1 MPENS
6 AIEPAGDLRQ
16 GSRLVVVGIGAV
28 GASIPSVGC
37 VLARLP
43 AQSGL
48 AVLIVLQDHQP
59 DDLPGISATLARAG
73 RLPVELVADGL
84 HLQRGHV
91 YLAPAGALLTLEG
104 ARVRVAGDGD
114 RGALDTFLRS
124 LAEQH
129 GEFAIAIALAGVGY
143 DGALGLAAVKLNGGL
158 ILAES
163 VDSASKAQAPYPIAA
178 EGIAELMMPAD
189 QIGRHIVAHVDYLG
203 RAVGAAGVVADS
215 QPDHG
220 AAHLRDEHVRRLES
234 ELRLTKDRL
243 QATIEELES
252 TNSEPK
258 SSGEKYQAA
267 NEELR
272 SANVGLQTVNG
283 ELAKANSDLK
293 NLLESTQIA
302 TIFLDNDLRVKTF
315 TPSVTEIFHLIE
327 NDTGRPITHIA
338 SRIAYDGLEDDVR
351 KVLRTLATV
360 EREVGDP
367 RGGSRYLVRVLPY
380 RSIDNFIAGAV
391 LTFLDVTPA
400 VRAEEALRKSE
411 QRLALAQAAGHIG
424 SWTRDAGT
432 NAQWWSPTMF
442 ELHGLPPGETPP
454 ADSHL
459 AFVEDAERA
468 RFEQAIAAA
477 FSGDG
482 DINIEYRIRH
492 PLRGERWLATIGQAE
507 ARSNAGQP
515 MRLVGV
521 TLDISDQKQ
530 AERRSALML
539 AELQHRVRNTLA
551 VVRSLAAR
559 SLETSRTLDD
569 FRSHFEGRLGALGRT
584 HGVLARLSGGE
595 VDLEELVRDELLA
608 QAVPDDGHLR
618 IVGPRIS
625 LRQKAAELFGLALHE
640 LATNAVKYG
649 ALARPPGD
657 ISVTWRIFETS
668 GGPRLTLE
676 WLEKTARPVR
686 QRQRRRGFGSTLIEQ
701 GLPYDLGAATSLEIG
716 ADGVRCT
723 IELPLD
729 AGLVITGAAE
739 AE

>member
-1 MPENS
+1 MPEDS
-6 AIEPAGDLRQ
+6 ALETPGRSQ
-16 GSRLVVVGIGAV
+16 QVPRLVVVGIGAV
-28 GASIPSVGC
+28 RASIPSVGC

-43 AQSGL
+43 AQSRL
-48 AVLIVLQDHQP
+48 AVLIVVQDHQP

-73 RLPVELVADGL
+73 RLPVEVAADGL
-84 HLQRGHV
+84 QPQRGHV
-91 YLAPAGALLTLEG
+91 YLVPAGALLTLEG
-104 ARVRVAGDGD
+104 ARLRVGGDGD

-129 GEFAIAIALAGVGY
+129 GKYAIGIALAGLGD
-143 DGALGLAAVKLNGGL
+143 DGTLGLAAVRLNGGL
-158 ILAES
+158 AM
-163 VDSASKAQAPYPIAA
+163 
-178 EGIAELMMPAD
+178 AELTMPAD
-189 QIGRHIVAHVDYLG
+189 QIGRHIVAHVDRLG
-203 RAVGAAGVVADS
+203 SAVRAIGLGADI

-234 ELRLTKDRL
+234 ELHLTKDRL
-243 QATIEELES
+243 EATIKELE
-252 TNSEPK
+252 TANGVLK
-258 SSGEKYQAA
+258 SSNDGYRAA

-272 SANVGLQTVNG
+272 SVNEGLQTVNG

-293 NLLESTQIA
+293 NLLEGTRIA
-302 TIFLDNDLRVKTF
+302 TIFLDSDLRIRAF
-315 TPSVTEIFHLIE
+315 TPSATEIFHLVE
-327 NDTGRPITHIA
+327 NDTGRPITQIA
-338 SRIAYDGLEDDVR
+338 LRIAYDGLEDDVR
-351 KVLRTLATV
+351 HVLRTLATV
-360 EREVGDP
+360 EREVDDP
-367 RGGSRYLVRVLPY
+367 RSGSRHLVRVLAC
-380 RSIDNFIAGAV
+380 RGIDSFIAGAV

-442 ELHGLPPGETPP
+442 ELHGLPPGEAPP
-454 ADSHL
+454 ADAHL
-459 AFVEDAERA
+459 AFAEDVERA

-477 FSGDG
+477 LSGDG
-482 DINIEYRIRH
+482 DINIEYRMRH

-521 TLDISDQKQ
+521 TFDISDQKQ
-530 AERRSALML
+530 AERRSALKL

-584 HGVLARLSGGE
+584 QGVLARLSGGE

-618 IVGPRIS
+618 IAGPRIS

-649 ALARPPGD
+649 ALARPPGS
-657 ISVTWRIFETS
+657 ISITWRIFETS
-668 GGPRLTLE
+668 GGPRLGLE
-676 WLEKTARPVR
+676 WLEKNARPVR
-686 QRQRRRGFGSTLIEQ
+686 PRPRRRGFGSTLIEQ

-716 ADGVRCT
+716 ADGVRCA
-723 IELPLD
+723 IELPLGSD
-729 AGLVITGAAE
+729 LVIAETAGAE
-739 AE
+739 